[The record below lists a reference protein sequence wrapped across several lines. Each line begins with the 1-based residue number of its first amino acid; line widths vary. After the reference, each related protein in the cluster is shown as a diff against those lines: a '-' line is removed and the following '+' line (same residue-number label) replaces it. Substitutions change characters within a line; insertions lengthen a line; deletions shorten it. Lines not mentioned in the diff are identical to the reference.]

1 MKSGDQEEAIAQ
13 YLTRRMS
20 EVERSA
26 FEQKISE
33 SPQLAQKIEFEKQIA
48 QGIKNYKKGILK
60 SRLDQLELGPS
71 IVETTSITTK
81 TILAGI
87 TVIVIGGLS
96 YFMLTPDEILVIE
109 NQETMI
115 GTDGMTE
122 DKNAKISLE
131 IDTTYAMLSD
141 KKEDER
147 TSSITKDIEN
157 TTVKV
162 STKQSKKESKS
173 DKVILQAE
181 VEVVLPDMD
190 GTEISFDETFDSLQ
204 DFSDDLMK
212 NQAQVNSV
220 PELEI
225 EIEMKKTKKL
235 KYIYV
240 GEKLILI
247 GDFSASPYQIIE
259 DNTIAEKKLYL
270 YFEQEYY
277 VLTVT
282 SEKKALI
289 PVRDIRLLDYLVRPQ
304 KQIISSDY
312 FSVIL

>member
-26 FEQKISE
+26 FEKKISE
-33 SPQLAQKIEFEKQIA
+33 SPQLAQKIKFEKQIA
-48 QGIKNYKKGILK
+48 QGIRNYKKGILK
-60 SRLDQLELGPS
+60 SRLNQLELGPS

-87 TVIVIGGLS
+87 TVIVIVGLS

-109 NQETMI
+109 NRETMI
-115 GTDGMTE
+115 GTDGITE

-131 IDTTYAMLSD
+131 IDTSYVMLSD

-147 TSSITKDIEN
+147 NSSITKDIEN
-157 TTVKV
+157 TAVKV

-220 PELEI
+220 IELEV

-235 KYIYV
+235 RYIYV

-247 GDFSASPYQIIE
+247 GDFSTSLYQIIE
-259 DNTIAEKKLYL
+259 DNMIDEKKLYL
-270 YFEQEYY
+270 YFEQKYY
-277 VLTVT
+277 ILTET
-282 SEKKALI
+282 SEKKVLI
-289 PVRDIRLLDYLVRPQ
+289 PVSDIRLLDYLVDLRN
-304 KQIISSDY
+304 K
-312 FSVIL
+312 

>member
-26 FEQKISE
+26 FEKKISE
-33 SPQLAQKIEFEKQIA
+33 SPQLAQKIKFEKQIA
-48 QGIKNYKKGILK
+48 QGIRNYKKGILK
-60 SRLDQLELGPS
+60 SRLNQLELGPS

-87 TVIVIGGLS
+87 TVIVIVGLS

-109 NQETMI
+109 NRETMI
-115 GTDGMTE
+115 GTDGITE

-131 IDTTYAMLSD
+131 IDTSYVMLSD

-147 TSSITKDIEN
+147 NSSITKDIEN
-157 TTVKV
+157 TAVKV
-162 STKQSKKESKS
+162 STKRSKKESKS

-220 PELEI
+220 IELEV

-235 KYIYV
+235 RYIYV

-247 GDFSASPYQIIE
+247 GDFSTSLYQIIE
-259 DNTIAEKKLYL
+259 DNMIDEKKLYL
-270 YFEQEYY
+270 YFEQKYY
-277 VLTVT
+277 ILTET
-282 SEKKALI
+282 SEKKVLI
-289 PVRDIRLLDYLVRPQ
+289 PVSDIRLLNYLVDLRN
-304 KQIISSDY
+304 K
-312 FSVIL
+312 

>member
-96 YFMLTPDEILVIE
+96 YFMLTPGEILVIE
-109 NQETMI
+109 NQETII
-115 GTDGMTE
+115 GTDGMAE

-147 TSSITKDIEN
+147 TSPITKDIEN
-157 TTVKV
+157 TTVKL

-212 NQAQVNSV
+212 NQAQVSSV

-259 DNTIAEKKLYL
+259 DNTIAEKELYL

-277 VLTVT
+277 VLSVT

-289 PVRDIRLLDYLVRPQ
+289 PVRDIRLLDYLVDLRN
-304 KQIISSDY
+304 K
-312 FSVIL
+312 

>member
-1 MKSGDQEEAIAQ
+1 MQSRDQEEVIAQ

-20 EVERSA
+20 EVERVA

-33 SPQLAQKIEFEKQIA
+33 SPQLSQKIEFEKQIA

-60 SRLDQLELGPS
+60 SRLNQLELGPS

-81 TILAGI
+81 IILAGI

-109 NQETMI
+109 KQETMI
-115 GTDGMTE
+115 GTDGITE
-122 DKNAKISLE
+122 DKNEKISLE
-131 IDTTYAMLSD
+131 IDTSYLMLID
-141 KKEDER
+141 KKEDEK
-147 TSSITKDIEN
+147 TPSITKDIEN

-162 STKQSKKESKS
+162 TTKQSKKESKS
-173 DKVILQAE
+173 DNVIFQAE

-190 GTEISFDETFDSLQ
+190 ETEISFDVAFDSLQ
-204 DFSDDLMK
+204 DFSDDLIK
-212 NQAQVNSV
+212 NQAQINSV
-220 PELEI
+220 TELEV

-247 GDFSASPYQIIE
+247 GDFSTSLYQIIE
-259 DNTIAEKKLYL
+259 DNMIAEKKLYL

-277 VLTVT
+277 ILTKT
-282 SEKKALI
+282 SEKKVLI
-289 PVRDIRLLDYLVRPQ
+289 PVSDIRLLDYLLDLRN
-304 KQIISSDY
+304 K
-312 FSVIL
+312 

>member
-96 YFMLTPDEILVIE
+96 YFMLTPGEILVIE
-109 NQETMI
+109 NQETII
-115 GTDGMTE
+115 GTDGMAE

-147 TSSITKDIEN
+147 TSPITKDIEN

-220 PELEI
+220 PELEV

-277 VLTVT
+277 VLSVT

-289 PVRDIRLLDYLVRPQ
+289 PVRDIRLLDYLVDLRN
-304 KQIISSDY
+304 K
-312 FSVIL
+312 

>member
-1 MKSGDQEEAIAQ
+1 
-13 YLTRRMS
+13 
-20 EVERSA
+20 
-26 FEQKISE
+26 
-33 SPQLAQKIEFEKQIA
+33 
-48 QGIKNYKKGILK
+48 
-60 SRLDQLELGPS
+60 
-71 IVETTSITTK
+71 
-81 TILAGI
+81 
-87 TVIVIGGLS
+87 
-96 YFMLTPDEILVIE
+96 MLTPDEILVIE

-220 PELEI
+220 SELEV

-270 YFEQEYY
+270 YFEQR
-277 VLTVT
+277 VLRLNCNLREE
-282 SEKKALI
+282 SINPGEGHKI
-289 PVRDIRLLDYLVRPQ
+289 IRLSGRPQ

>member
-26 FEQKISE
+26 FEKKISE
-33 SPQLAQKIEFEKQIA
+33 SPQLAQKIKFEKQIA
-48 QGIKNYKKGILK
+48 QGIRNYKKGILK
-60 SRLDQLELGPS
+60 SRLNQLELGPS

-87 TVIVIGGLS
+87 TVIVIVGLS

-109 NQETMI
+109 NRETMI
-115 GTDGMTE
+115 GTDGITE

-131 IDTTYAMLSD
+131 IDTSYVMLSD

-147 TSSITKDIEN
+147 NSSITKYIEN
-157 TTVKV
+157 TAVKV

-204 DFSDDLMK
+204 DFSDYLMK

-220 PELEI
+220 IELEV

-235 KYIYV
+235 RYIYV

-247 GDFSASPYQIIE
+247 GDFSTSLYQIIE
-259 DNTIAEKKLYL
+259 DNMIDEKKLYL
-270 YFEQEYY
+270 YFEQKYY
-277 VLTVT
+277 ILTET
-282 SEKKALI
+282 SEKKVLI
-289 PVRDIRLLDYLVRPQ
+289 PVSDIRLLNYLVDLRN
-304 KQIISSDY
+304 K
-312 FSVIL
+312 

>member
-1 MKSGDQEEAIAQ
+1 MQSRDQEEVIAQ

-20 EVERSA
+20 EVERVA

-33 SPQLAQKIEFEKQIA
+33 SPQLSQKIEFEKQIA

-71 IVETTSITTK
+71 IVETASITTK

-96 YFMLTPDEILVIE
+96 YFMLTPGEILVIE

-115 GTDGMTE
+115 GNDGMTE
-122 DKNAKISLE
+122 DENAKISLD
-131 IDTTYAMLSD
+131 IDTTYAILSD

-147 TSSITKDIEN
+147 TLSITKYIEN
-157 TTVKV
+157 TRVKV
-162 STKQSKKESKS
+162 SKKKSKKGSKS
-173 DKVILQAE
+173 DKVTLQSE

-190 GTEISFDETFDSLQ
+190 GTEMYFDEPFDSLQ
-204 DFSDDLMK
+204 DFSDDLTK

-225 EIEMKKTKKL
+225 EIEMKRTKKL

-240 GEKLILI
+240 GEKLTLI

-259 DNTIAEKKLYL
+259 DNTIVEKKLYL

-289 PVRDIRLLDYLVRPQ
+289 PVKDMRLLDYLVDLRN
-304 KQIISSDY
+304 K
-312 FSVIL
+312 

>member
-1 MKSGDQEEAIAQ
+1 MKQGDQEEAIAQ
-13 YLTRRMS
+13 YLTQQMT

-33 SPQLAQKIEFEKQIA
+33 SPQLAQKIKFEKLIA
-48 QGIKNYKKGILK
+48 EGIKNYKKGILK
-60 SRLDQLELGPS
+60 SRLNQLELGSS
-71 IVETTSITTK
+71 IGETTSITTK
-81 TILAGI
+81 IALSTM
-87 TVIVIGGLS
+87 TVLVLGGLS
-96 YFMLTPDEILVIE
+96 YFLLTPDETLVIE
-109 NQETMI
+109 NQETII
-115 GTDGMTE
+115 GIDVMTE
-122 DKNAKISLE
+122 DKNANISLE
-131 IDTTYAMLSD
+131 IDTTNEMMSD

-157 TTVKV
+157 TRVKV
-162 STKQSKKESKS
+162 SKKQSKKGSKS
-173 DKVILQAE
+173 DKEILQSE
-181 VEVVLPDMD
+181 VKVVLPYMD
-190 GTEISFDETFDSLQ
+190 GTEMSFDEPFDSLQ

-212 NQAQVNSV
+212 NRAQVNSV
-220 PELEI
+220 SELEV
-225 EIEMKKTKKL
+225 EIEMKKSKKL

-259 DNTIAEKKLYL
+259 DNTIAEKNLYL

-289 PVRDIRLLDYLVRPQ
+289 PVRDIRLLDYLVDLRN
-304 KQIISSDY
+304 K
-312 FSVIL
+312 

>member
-33 SPQLAQKIEFEKQIA
+33 SPQLAQKIKFEKQIA
-48 QGIKNYKKGILK
+48 QGIRNYKKGILK
-60 SRLDQLELGPS
+60 SRLDQLDLGPN
-71 IVETTSITTK
+71 IVEKTSITTK

-115 GTDGMTE
+115 GIDGMWE
-122 DKNAKISLE
+122 DKNVKISLE
-131 IDTTYAMLSD
+131 MDTTYVMLSD
-141 KKEDER
+141 KKEDES

-173 DKVILQAE
+173 DNVIIQAE

-190 GTEISFDETFDSLQ
+190 GTEIPFDEAFDSLQ

-220 PELEI
+220 PELEV

-235 KYIYV
+235 KYTYV

-247 GDFSASPYQIIE
+247 GDFSTSLYQIIE

-277 VLTVT
+277 ILTET

-289 PVRDIRLLDYLVRPQ
+289 PVRDIRLLDYLFDLRN
-304 KQIISSDY
+304 K
-312 FSVIL
+312 

>member
-96 YFMLTPDEILVIE
+96 YFMLTPGEILVIE
-109 NQETMI
+109 NQETII
-115 GTDGMTE
+115 GTDGMAE

-147 TSSITKDIEN
+147 TSPITKDIEN

-220 PELEI
+220 IELEV

-235 KYIYV
+235 RYIYV

-247 GDFSASPYQIIE
+247 GDFSTSLYQIIE
-259 DNTIAEKKLYL
+259 DNMIDEKKLYL
-270 YFEQEYY
+270 YFEQKYY
-277 VLTVT
+277 ILTET
-282 SEKKALI
+282 SEKKVLI
-289 PVRDIRLLDYLVRPQ
+289 PVSDIRLLNYLVDLRN
-304 KQIISSDY
+304 K
-312 FSVIL
+312 

>member
-71 IVETTSITTK
+71 IVETTSITIK

-96 YFMLTPDEILVIE
+96 YFMLTPGEILVIE
-109 NQETMI
+109 NQETII
-115 GTDGMTE
+115 GTDGMAE

-147 TSSITKDIEN
+147 TSPITKDIEN

-212 NQAQVNSV
+212 NQAQVSSV
-220 PELEI
+220 PELEV
-225 EIEMKKTKKL
+225 EIEMKKSKKL

-277 VLTVT
+277 VLSVT

-289 PVRDIRLLDYLVRPQ
+289 PVRDIRLLDYLVDLRN
-304 KQIISSDY
+304 K
-312 FSVIL
+312 

>member
-96 YFMLTPDEILVIE
+96 YFMLTPGEILVIE
-109 NQETMI
+109 NQETII
-115 GTDGMTE
+115 GTDGMAE

-147 TSSITKDIEN
+147 TSPITKDIEN

-212 NQAQVNSV
+212 NQAQVSSV
-220 PELEI
+220 PELEV

-277 VLTVT
+277 VLSVT
-282 SEKKALI
+282 SEKKVLI
-289 PVRDIRLLDYLVRPQ
+289 PVRDIRLLDYLVDLRN
-304 KQIISSDY
+304 K
-312 FSVIL
+312 

>member
-26 FEQKISE
+26 FEKKISE
-33 SPQLAQKIEFEKQIA
+33 SPQLAQKIKFEKQIA
-48 QGIKNYKKGILK
+48 QGIRNYKKGILK
-60 SRLDQLELGPS
+60 SRLNQLELGPS

-87 TVIVIGGLS
+87 TVIVIVGLS

-109 NQETMI
+109 NRETMI
-115 GTDGMTE
+115 GTDGITE

-131 IDTTYAMLSD
+131 IDTSYVMLSD

-147 TSSITKDIEN
+147 NSSITKYIEN
-157 TTVKV
+157 TAVKV
-162 STKQSKKESKS
+162 STKQSKKELKS

-220 PELEI
+220 IELEV

-235 KYIYV
+235 RYIYV

-247 GDFSASPYQIIE
+247 GDFSTSLYQIIE
-259 DNTIAEKKLYL
+259 DNMIDEKKLYL
-270 YFEQEYY
+270 YFEQKYY
-277 VLTVT
+277 ILTET
-282 SEKKALI
+282 SEKKVLI
-289 PVRDIRLLDYLVRPQ
+289 PVSDIRLLDYLVDLRN
-304 KQIISSDY
+304 K
-312 FSVIL
+312 

>member
-1 MKSGDQEEAIAQ
+1 MQSRDQEEVIAQ

-20 EVERSA
+20 EVERVA

-33 SPQLAQKIEFEKQIA
+33 SPQLSQKIEFEKQIA

-60 SRLDQLELGPS
+60 SRLDQLELSPS
-71 IVETTSITTK
+71 AVETTSIVTK

-87 TVIVIGGLS
+87 TAVVIGGLS

-109 NQETMI
+109 NQEIMI
-115 GTDGMTE
+115 GNDGMTE
-122 DKNAKISLE
+122 DENAKISLD
-131 IDTTYAMLSD
+131 IDTTYAILSD

-147 TSSITKDIEN
+147 TSSITKYIEN
-157 TTVKV
+157 TRIKV
-162 STKQSKKESKS
+162 SKKQSKKGSKS
-173 DKVILQAE
+173 DKVTLQSE

-190 GTEISFDETFDSLQ
+190 GTEMYFDEPFDSLQ

-225 EIEMKKTKKL
+225 EIEMKRTKKL

-240 GEKLILI
+240 GEKLTLI

-259 DNTIAEKKLYL
+259 DNTIVEKKLYL

-289 PVRDIRLLDYLVRPQ
+289 PVKDMRLLDYLVDLRN
-304 KQIISSDY
+304 K
-312 FSVIL
+312 

>member
-1 MKSGDQEEAIAQ
+1 MQSRDQEEVIAQ

-20 EVERSA
+20 EVERVA

-33 SPQLAQKIEFEKQIA
+33 SPQLSQKIEFEKKIA

-60 SRLDQLELGPS
+60 SRLDQLELSPS
-71 IVETTSITTK
+71 AVETTSIVTK

-87 TVIVIGGLS
+87 TAVVIGGLS

-115 GTDGMTE
+115 GNDGMTE
-122 DKNAKISLE
+122 DENAKISLD
-131 IDTTYAMLSD
+131 IDTTYAILSD

-147 TSSITKDIEN
+147 TSSITKYIEN
-157 TTVKV
+157 TRIKV
-162 STKQSKKESKS
+162 SKKQSKKGSKS
-173 DKVILQAE
+173 DKVTLQSE

-190 GTEISFDETFDSLQ
+190 GTEMYFDEPFDSLQ

-225 EIEMKKTKKL
+225 EIEMKRTKKL
-235 KYIYV
+235 NYIYV
-240 GEKLILI
+240 GEKLTLI

-259 DNTIAEKKLYL
+259 DNTIVEKKLYL

-289 PVRDIRLLDYLVRPQ
+289 PVKDMRLLDYLVDLRN
-304 KQIISSDY
+304 K
-312 FSVIL
+312 

>member
-81 TILAGI
+81 IILAGI

-96 YFMLTPDEILVIE
+96 YFMLTPGEILVIE
-109 NQETMI
+109 NQETII
-115 GTDGMTE
+115 GTDGMAE

-147 TSSITKDIEN
+147 TSPITKDIEN

-220 PELEI
+220 SELEV

-247 GDFSASPYQIIE
+247 GDFSASTYQIIE

-277 VLTVT
+277 VLSVT
-282 SEKKALI
+282 SEKKTLI
-289 PVRDIRLLDYLVRPQ
+289 PVRDIRLLDYLVDLRN
-304 KQIISSDY
+304 K
-312 FSVIL
+312 

>member
-1 MKSGDQEEAIAQ
+1 MQSRDQEEVIAQ

-20 EVERSA
+20 EVERVA

-33 SPQLAQKIEFEKQIA
+33 SPQLSQKIEFEKQIA

-60 SRLDQLELGPS
+60 SRLDQLELSPS
-71 IVETTSITTK
+71 AVETTSIVTK

-87 TVIVIGGLS
+87 TAVVIGGLS

-115 GTDGMTE
+115 GNDGMTE
-122 DKNAKISLE
+122 DENAKISLD
-131 IDTTYAMLSD
+131 IDTTYAILSD

-147 TSSITKDIEN
+147 TSSITKYIEN
-157 TTVKV
+157 TRIKV
-162 STKQSKKESKS
+162 SKKQSKKGSKS
-173 DKVILQAE
+173 DKVTLQSE

-190 GTEISFDETFDSLQ
+190 GTEMYFDEPFDSLQ

-225 EIEMKKTKKL
+225 EIEMKRTKKL

-240 GEKLILI
+240 GEKLTLI

-277 VLTVT
+277 ALTVT

-289 PVRDIRLLDYLVRPQ
+289 PVRDIRLLDYLVDLRN
-304 KQIISSDY
+304 K
-312 FSVIL
+312 

>member
-26 FEQKISE
+26 FEKKISE
-33 SPQLAQKIEFEKQIA
+33 SPQLAQKIKFEKQIA
-48 QGIKNYKKGILK
+48 QGIRNYKKGILK
-60 SRLDQLELGPS
+60 SRLNQLELGPS

-87 TVIVIGGLS
+87 TVIVIVGLS

-109 NQETMI
+109 NRETMI
-115 GTDGMTE
+115 GTDGITE

-131 IDTTYAMLSD
+131 IDTSYVMLSD

-147 TSSITKDIEN
+147 NSSITKYIEN
-157 TTVKV
+157 TAVKV
-162 STKQSKKESKS
+162 STKRSKKESKS

-220 PELEI
+220 IELEV

-235 KYIYV
+235 RYIYV

-247 GDFSASPYQIIE
+247 GDFSTSLYQIIE
-259 DNTIAEKKLYL
+259 DNMIDEKKLYL
-270 YFEQEYY
+270 YFEQKYY
-277 VLTVT
+277 ILTET
-282 SEKKALI
+282 SEKKVLI
-289 PVRDIRLLDYLVRPQ
+289 PVSDIRLLNYLVDLRN
-304 KQIISSDY
+304 K
-312 FSVIL
+312 

>member
-26 FEQKISE
+26 FEKKINE
-33 SPQLAQKIEFEKQIA
+33 SPQLAQKIKFEKQIA

-60 SRLDQLELGPS
+60 SRLNQLELGPS

-87 TVIVIGGLS
+87 TVIVIVGLS

-109 NQETMI
+109 NRETMI
-115 GTDGMTE
+115 GTDGITE

-131 IDTTYAMLSD
+131 IDTSYVMLSD

-147 TSSITKDIEN
+147 NSSITKDIEN
-157 TTVKV
+157 TAVKV

-220 PELEI
+220 IELEV

-235 KYIYV
+235 RYIYV

-247 GDFSASPYQIIE
+247 GDFSTSLYQIIE
-259 DNTIAEKKLYL
+259 DNMIDEKKLYL
-270 YFEQEYY
+270 YFEQKYY
-277 VLTVT
+277 ILTET
-282 SEKKALI
+282 SEKKVLI
-289 PVRDIRLLDYLVRPQ
+289 PVSDIRLLDYLVDLRN
-304 KQIISSDY
+304 K
-312 FSVIL
+312 

>member
-1 MKSGDQEEAIAQ
+1 MKSEDQEEAIAQ

-26 FEQKISE
+26 FEKKISE

-81 TILAGI
+81 IILAGI

-115 GTDGMTE
+115 GNDGMTE
-122 DKNAKISLE
+122 DENAKISLD
-131 IDTTYAMLSD
+131 IDTTYAILSD

-147 TSSITKDIEN
+147 TSSITKYIEN
-157 TTVKV
+157 TRIKV
-162 STKQSKKESKS
+162 SKKQSKKGSKS
-173 DKVILQAE
+173 DKVTLQSE

-190 GTEISFDETFDSLQ
+190 GTEMYFDEPFDSLQ

-225 EIEMKKTKKL
+225 EIEMKRTKKL

-240 GEKLILI
+240 GEKLTLI

-259 DNTIAEKKLYL
+259 DNTIVEKKLYL

-289 PVRDIRLLDYLVRPQ
+289 PVKDMRLLDYLVDLRN
-304 KQIISSDY
+304 K
-312 FSVIL
+312 

>member
-26 FEQKISE
+26 FEKKISE
-33 SPQLAQKIEFEKQIA
+33 SPQLAQKIKFEKQIA

-60 SRLDQLELGPS
+60 SRLNQLELGPS

-87 TVIVIGGLS
+87 TVIVIVGLS

-109 NQETMI
+109 NRETMI
-115 GTDGMTE
+115 GTDGITE

-131 IDTTYAMLSD
+131 IDTSYVMLSD

-147 TSSITKDIEN
+147 NSSITKDIEN
-157 TTVKV
+157 TAVKV
-162 STKQSKKESKS
+162 STKQSKKELKS

-204 DFSDDLMK
+204 DFSDYLMK

-220 PELEI
+220 IELEV

-235 KYIYV
+235 RYIYV

-247 GDFSASPYQIIE
+247 GDFSTSLYQIIE
-259 DNTIAEKKLYL
+259 DNMIDEKKLYL
-270 YFEQEYY
+270 YFEQKYY
-277 VLTVT
+277 ILTET
-282 SEKKALI
+282 SEKKVLI
-289 PVRDIRLLDYLVRPQ
+289 PVSDIRLLDYLVDLRN
-304 KQIISSDY
+304 K
-312 FSVIL
+312 

>member
-26 FEQKISE
+26 FEKKISE
-33 SPQLAQKIEFEKQIA
+33 SPQLAQKIKFEKQIA

-60 SRLDQLELGPS
+60 FHLNQLELGPS

-87 TVIVIGGLS
+87 TVIVIVGLS

-109 NQETMI
+109 NRETMI
-115 GTDGMTE
+115 GTDGITE

-131 IDTTYAMLSD
+131 IDTSYVMLSD

-147 TSSITKDIEN
+147 NSSITKDIEN
-157 TTVKV
+157 TAVKV
-162 STKQSKKESKS
+162 STKQSKKELKS

-204 DFSDDLMK
+204 DFSDYLMK

-220 PELEI
+220 IELEV

-235 KYIYV
+235 RYIYV

-247 GDFSASPYQIIE
+247 GDFSTSLYQIIE
-259 DNTIAEKKLYL
+259 DNMIDEKKLYL
-270 YFEQEYY
+270 YFEQKYY
-277 VLTVT
+277 ILTET
-282 SEKKALI
+282 SEKKVLI
-289 PVRDIRLLDYLVRPQ
+289 PVSDIRLLDYLVDLRN
-304 KQIISSDY
+304 K
-312 FSVIL
+312 

>member
-71 IVETTSITTK
+71 IVETASITTK

-96 YFMLTPDEILVIE
+96 YFMLTPGEILVIE
-109 NQETMI
+109 NQETII
-115 GTDGMTE
+115 GTDGMAE

-147 TSSITKDIEN
+147 TSPITKEIEN

-212 NQAQVNSV
+212 NQAQVSSV
-220 PELEI
+220 PKLEV

-259 DNTIAEKKLYL
+259 DNTIAEKELYL

-277 VLTVT
+277 VLSVT

-289 PVRDIRLLDYLVRPQ
+289 PVRDIRLLDYLVDLRN
-304 KQIISSDY
+304 K
-312 FSVIL
+312 

>member
-1 MKSGDQEEAIAQ
+1 MQSGDQEEVIAQ

-20 EVERSA
+20 EVERVA

-33 SPQLAQKIEFEKQIA
+33 SPQLSQKIEFEKQIA

-60 SRLDQLELGPS
+60 SRLDQLELSPS
-71 IVETTSITTK
+71 AVETTSIVTK

-87 TVIVIGGLS
+87 TAVVIGGLS

-115 GTDGMTE
+115 GNDGMTE
-122 DKNAKISLE
+122 DENAKISLD
-131 IDTTYAMLSD
+131 IDTTYAILSD

-147 TSSITKDIEN
+147 TSSITKYIEN
-157 TTVKV
+157 TRIKV
-162 STKQSKKESKS
+162 SKKQSKKGSKS
-173 DKVILQAE
+173 DKVTLQSE

-190 GTEISFDETFDSLQ
+190 GTEMYFDEPFDSLQ

-225 EIEMKKTKKL
+225 EIEMKRTKKL

-240 GEKLILI
+240 GEKLTLI

-259 DNTIAEKKLYL
+259 DNTIVEKKLYL

-289 PVRDIRLLDYLVRPQ
+289 PVKDMRLLDYLVDLRN
-304 KQIISSDY
+304 K
-312 FSVIL
+312 

>member
-1 MKSGDQEEAIAQ
+1 MKSGDQGEAIAQ

-71 IVETTSITTK
+71 IVETASITTK

-96 YFMLTPDEILVIE
+96 YFMLTPGEILVIE
-109 NQETMI
+109 NQETII
-115 GTDGMTE
+115 GTDGMAE

-147 TSSITKDIEN
+147 TSPITKEIEN

-212 NQAQVNSV
+212 NQAQVSSV
-220 PELEI
+220 PKLEV

-259 DNTIAEKKLYL
+259 DNTIAEKELYL

-277 VLTVT
+277 VLSVT

-289 PVRDIRLLDYLVRPQ
+289 PVRDIRLLDYLVDLRN
-304 KQIISSDY
+304 K
-312 FSVIL
+312 

>member
-26 FEQKISE
+26 FEKKISE
-33 SPQLAQKIEFEKQIA
+33 SPQLAQKIKFEKQIA

-60 SRLDQLELGPS
+60 SRLNQLELGPS

-87 TVIVIGGLS
+87 TVIVIVGLS

-109 NQETMI
+109 NRETMI
-115 GTDGMTE
+115 GTDGITE

-131 IDTTYAMLSD
+131 IDTSYVMLSD

-147 TSSITKDIEN
+147 NSSITKYIEN
-157 TTVKV
+157 TAVKV

-220 PELEI
+220 IELEV

-235 KYIYV
+235 RYIYV

-247 GDFSASPYQIIE
+247 GDFSTSLYQIIE
-259 DNTIAEKKLYL
+259 DNMIDEKKLYL
-270 YFEQEYY
+270 YFEQKYY
-277 VLTVT
+277 ILTET
-282 SEKKALI
+282 SEKKVLI
-289 PVRDIRLLDYLVRPQ
+289 PVSDIRLLDYLVDLRN
-304 KQIISSDY
+304 K
-312 FSVIL
+312 

>member
-26 FEQKISE
+26 FEKKISE

-96 YFMLTPDEILVIE
+96 YFMLTPGEILVIE
-109 NQETMI
+109 NQETII
-115 GTDGMTE
+115 GTDGMAE

-147 TSSITKDIEN
+147 TSPITKDIEN

-220 PELEI
+220 SELEV

-247 GDFSASPYQIIE
+247 GDFSASTYQIIE

-277 VLTVT
+277 VLSVT

-289 PVRDIRLLDYLVRPQ
+289 PVRDIRLLDYLVDLRN
-304 KQIISSDY
+304 K
-312 FSVIL
+312 

>member
-26 FEQKISE
+26 FEKKISE
-33 SPQLAQKIEFEKQIA
+33 SPQLAQKIKFEKQIA
-48 QGIKNYKKGILK
+48 QGIRNYKKGILK
-60 SRLDQLELGPS
+60 SRLNQLELGPS

-87 TVIVIGGLS
+87 TVIVIVGLS

-109 NQETMI
+109 NRETMI
-115 GTDGMTE
+115 GTDGITE

-131 IDTTYAMLSD
+131 IDTSYVMLSD

-147 TSSITKDIEN
+147 NSSITKYIEN
-157 TTVKV
+157 TAVKV

-220 PELEI
+220 IELEV

-235 KYIYV
+235 RYIYV

-247 GDFSASPYQIIE
+247 GDFSTSLYQIIE
-259 DNTIAEKKLYL
+259 DNMIDEKKLYL
-270 YFEQEYY
+270 YFEQKYY
-277 VLTVT
+277 ILTET
-282 SEKKALI
+282 SEKKVLI
-289 PVRDIRLLDYLVRPQ
+289 PVSDIRLLNYLVDLRN
-304 KQIISSDY
+304 K
-312 FSVIL
+312 